1 MYFMFKKH
9 YLMYQ
14 FCALLAIQFIL
25 HNNLSLMFT
34 QKCLDLQVKTNENNS
49 TFWGGNVYKS

>member
-1 MYFMFKKH
+1 
-9 YLMYQ
+9 MYQ

-34 QKCLDLQVKTNENNS
+34 QKCLDLQVKTNENNA